1 MKVKLIN
8 VAEYN
13 IKEDKVSE
21 VPFNTFVNL
30 CGGVG
35 TGKTED
41 LPKVRLF
48 KTMGEFINLSTTEM
62 EEIDQNESI
71 RLLQNGQ
78 FLVFLK
84 GWNKKENITTTETNA
99 TTDTKEN
106 KGE

>member
-21 VPFNTFVNL
+21 VPFETFVNL

-48 KTMGEFINLSTTEM
+48 KTMGEFINLSTTEL

-84 GWNKKENITTTETNA
+84 GWNKKEDITTTETNA
-99 TTDTKEN
+99 TTNTEED
-106 KGE
+106 

>member
-21 VPFNTFVNL
+21 VPFETFVNL

-41 LPKVRLF
+41 LPK
-48 KTMGEFINLSTTEM
+48 K
-62 EEIDQNESI
+62 D
-71 RLLQNGQ
+71 
-78 FLVFLK
+78 
-84 GWNKKENITTTETNA
+84 NA
-99 TTDTKEN
+99 DN
-106 KGE
+106 R